1 MIFKDVDH
9 QIFYEKGMER
19 CQSKDV
25 YHRALIYCLGINRE
39 TREHINRLYDF
50 ERNCLKL
57 ESINEGWQTSGS
69 LRVTRLAF
77 NLYNDGTPTMYLY
90 ENDADMQIREC
101 CRYSV
106 SDIFCD
112 TEHTPYFIQAIELRY
127 PK

>member
-1 MIFKDVDH
+1 MIYKNNEHRDFF
-9 QIFYEKGMER
+9 QR
-19 CQSKDV
+19 CINQCGTKDV
-25 YHRALIYCLGINRE
+25 YHLSLFYCLGINRE
-39 TREHINRLYDF
+39 TRAHIGRIYDF
-50 ERNCLKL
+50 KKNCIKL
-57 ESINEGWQTSGS
+57 EVIEESWQTSGS